1 MGGTA
6 IIWKGASM
14 RKSLLRYLAA
24 LLLFGSNGIVAAQML
39 LPSTQ
44 IVLVRTFLGSLLL
57 AVILAAGLLR
67 SHETLQSAAHPKQ
80 ALFLAL
86 SGAAL
91 GGGWIFLFQAYRLI
105 GVGVSSLLYYCGPVI
120 VMALSPILFHMHL
133 DARKLAGFAAVVGGC
148 FLVVGQGLQG
158 TLSLFGLICGFMS
171 AVMYA
176 LMVIFSKKVTD
187 ICGLENATVQLI
199 GSFACVFIYALL
211 TGQALPSFAATDIA
225 PALMLGFVN
234 TGLGCFLYFAA
245 MHDLPV
251 QTVSVCGYLE
261 PLSAVVFSVIL
272 LGEPMSAAQ
281 LAGAALILGG
291 AAFSELSGKAKAKPA
306 AKTASIPSRSLQQAR

>member
-1 MGGTA
+1 M
-6 IIWKGASM
+6 K
-14 RKSLLRYLAA
+14 KSLLRYLSA

-57 AVILAAGLLR
+57 VAILGAGLLR
-67 SHETLQSAAHPKQ
+67 SHEGLQSTEHPMQ

-105 GVGVSSLLYYCGPVI
+105 GVGISSLTYYTGPVI
-120 VMALSPILFHMHL
+120 VMALSPLLFHTHL
-133 DARKLAGFAAVVGGC
+133 GTCKLAGFAAVVAGC
-148 FLVVGQGLQG
+148 FLVVGQGLGG
-158 TLSLFGLICGFMS
+158 TLSPLGLACGFMS

-211 TGQALPSFAATDIA
+211 TGQALPAFAATDIA
-225 PALMLGFVN
+225 PALMIGFVN
-234 TGLGCFLYFAA
+234 TGLGCFLYFSA

-272 LGEPMSAAQ
+272 LHEPMSAAQ
-281 LAGAALILGG
+281 VAGAALILGG
-291 AAFSELSGKAKAKPA
+291 AAFCELSGKARKEPKRAEKVTQGVPS
-306 AKTASIPSRSLQQAR
+306 ASLSQAR

>member
-1 MGGTA
+1 
-6 IIWKGASM
+6 
-14 RKSLLRYLAA
+14 
-24 LLLFGSNGIVAAQML
+24 ML

-133 DARKLAGFAAVVGGC
+133 GARKLAGFAAVVGGC

-171 AVMYA
+171 AAMYA

-187 ICGLENATVQLI
+187 I
-199 GSFACVFIYALL
+199 CVFIYALL

>member
-1 MGGTA
+1 
-6 IIWKGASM
+6 
-14 RKSLLRYLAA
+14 
-24 LLLFGSNGIVAAQML
+24 
-39 LPSTQ
+39 
-44 IVLVRTFLGSLLL
+44 
-57 AVILAAGLLR
+57 
-67 SHETLQSAAHPKQ
+67 
-80 ALFLAL
+80 
-86 SGAAL
+86 
-91 GGGWIFLFQAYRLI
+91 
-105 GVGVSSLLYYCGPVI
+105 
-120 VMALSPILFHMHL
+120 MALSPILFHMHL
-133 DARKLAGFAAVVGGC
+133 GARKLAGFAAVVGGC

-281 LAGAALILGG
+281 LAGAVLILGG

-306 AKTASIPSRSLQQAR
+306 AKTAPIPSRSLQQAR

>member
-1 MGGTA
+1 
-6 IIWKGASM
+6 M
-14 RKSLLRYLAA
+14 RKSLLRYIAA

-39 LPSTQ
+39 LPSTE

-57 AVILAAGLLR
+57 AAILGAGILR
-67 SHETLQSAAHPKQ
+67 RHEALQSLAHPKQ
-80 ALFLAL
+80 AFFLAL

-91 GGGWIFLFQAYRLI
+91 GGGWIFLFQAYRMI
-105 GVGVSSLLYYCGPVI
+105 GVGISSLTYYTGPVI
-120 VMALSPILFHMHL
+120 VMALSPLLFHTHL
-133 DARKLAGFAAVVGGC
+133 GIRKLAGFAAVVGGC
-148 FLVVGQGLQG
+148 FLVVGQGLG
-158 TLSLFGLICGFMS
+158 TSLSPLGLLFGFMS
-171 AVMYA
+171 AIMYA

-187 ICGLENATVQLI
+187 ICGLENAAVQLL
-199 GSFACVFIYALL
+199 GSFACVFIYALF
-211 TGQALPSFAATDIA
+211 TGQALPSFAAQDIA

-234 TGLGCFLYFAA
+234 TGLGCFLYFSA

-272 LGEPMSAAQ
+272 LHEPMGAAQ
-281 LAGAALILGG
+281 IAGAALILGG
-291 AAFSELSGKAKAKPA
+291 AAFSELSDKAKAKPA